1 MSERVWNALVVDD
14 FPDAGEALVAW
25 LTLEGCRAE
34 SMTSAEA
41 ALARIDA
48 QMPDVLIIEPYLR
61 HGSAMSM
68 AAHVR
73 HRFGAAIW
81 MVAVTGHPRVGDAI
95 AYEPTLFDRTLVKP
109 CDEQHLRAALRDAQ
123 FRNSFSRRTGAV

>member
-25 LTLEGCRAE
+25 LTLEGWRAE
-34 SMTSAEA
+34 SITSVEA
-41 ALARIDA
+41 ALARIDV

-61 HGSAMSM
+61 HGSAMAM
-68 AAHVR
+68 AAQVR

-95 AYEPTLFDRTLVKP
+95 AYEPTLFDRTLIKP
-109 CDEQHLRAALRDAQ
+109 GDAQQLRAALRDAQ
-123 FRNSFSRRTGAV
+123 SRSPCSR